1 MFYDVKEKF
10 PNVACFILILDEN
23 TSKIISNA
31 IKMIDLI
38 DKGNNN
44 LYLLNKI
51 GINVVEKLELA
62 RKPFPK

>member
-1 MFYDVKEKF
+1 
-10 PNVACFILILDEN
+10 
-23 TSKIISNA
+23 
-31 IKMIDLI
+31 MIDLI

>member
-10 PNVACFILILDEN
+10 SNVACFILILDDN

-38 DKGNNN
+38 DKG
-44 LYLLNKI
+44 KT
-51 GINVVEKLELA
+51 KLI
-62 RKPFPK
+62 FQS